1 MKWTDLI
8 LALRRALRELV
19 ADWDDYVENLRN
31 ACYYTAQVCDGSAL
45 PAISLC
51 QSVLTNLRFGLPH
64 ICLSLLSTFL
74 IAKGCGL

>member
-1 MKWTDLI
+1 
-8 LALRRALRELV
+8 LRELV
-19 ADWDDYVENLRN
+19 ADWDDYVENNLECLRN

-74 IAKGCGL
+74 IAKGWGL